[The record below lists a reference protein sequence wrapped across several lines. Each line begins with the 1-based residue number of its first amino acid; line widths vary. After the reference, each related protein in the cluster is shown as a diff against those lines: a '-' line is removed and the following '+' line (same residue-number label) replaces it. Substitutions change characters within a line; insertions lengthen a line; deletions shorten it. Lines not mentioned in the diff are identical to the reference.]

1 MLRWWNVTKS
11 MVVKSV
17 VQIRSEWTRKVRV
30 RGRKKVSGTQQID
43 RCWQHLKKLC
53 PSQMKNGTGP
63 TINARFWDRIYQ
75 WIYRHNMSKW
85 DIASRCEMK
94 KRLLQTFRRLLTKL
108 LIWKMTKRE
117 AFWHVDVKNTRLCK
131 SVLPFWECPWASYSL
146 QGVRIDDIY
155 EINLVWRRAR
165 ENYISN
171 VAPCCQKNVPG

>member
-17 VQIRSEWTRKVRV
+17 VHMRSEWTRKVRV

-85 DIASRCEMK
+85 DIASRCEMEK
-94 KRLLQTFRRLLTKL
+94 SFCKLFVVSWRNCWFEKWQNVRRFDMLMSKTHGCVNPCYHVIIVLVCYRSWLEFPLQK
-108 LIWKMTKRE
+108 
-117 AFWHVDVKNTRLCK
+117 
-131 SVLPFWECPWASYSL
+131 
-146 QGVRIDDIY
+146 
-155 EINLVWRRAR
+155 
-165 ENYISN
+165 
-171 VAPCCQKNVPG
+171 